1 MPRGYIKGSMILS
14 KDGHKYSN
22 VYRGILEVLA
32 RFGYASI
39 KEVMYGFH
47 LNLTQAVDR
56 LRYLEQSGFI
66 QRFPSHILPVS
77 FFCLTPHGRKAIRN
91 FSISG
96 YIDPFLPDYYQL
108 VYQEHHRAIIKA
120 FLALKMLLRDDFLD
134 WTSESF
140 LKVEGAHSKVK
151 RILDGELF
159 LRVRKTYLKKAFD
172 GKLVEALN
180 LDPVN
185 VDWKCGIEVELS
197 LKSPTRYIKQ
207 FRELSRQ
214 IYTGYSHEQHYPM
227 LIFFYST
234 QTIRDKLAHQLK
246 EGNHDFGNCI
256 FFLAQIDQFTSNP
269 ETAPVERWVGTI
281 CRKTIAQ
288 EMKRAQVYRE

>member
-1 MPRGYIKGSMILS
+1 M
-14 KDGHKYSN
+14 
-22 VYRGILEVLA
+22 
-32 RFGYASI
+32 
-39 KEVMYGFH
+39 
-47 LNLTQAVDR
+47 
-56 LRYLEQSGFI
+56 
-66 QRFPSHILPVS
+66 
-77 FFCLTPHGRKAIRN
+77 
-91 FSISG
+91 
-96 YIDPFLPDYYQL
+96 
-108 VYQEHHRAIIKA
+108 
-120 FLALKMLLRDDFLD
+120 
-134 WTSESF
+134 
-140 LKVEGAHSKVK
+140 
-151 RILDGELF
+151 
-159 LRVRKTYLKKAFD
+159 
-172 GKLVEALN
+172 
-180 LDPVN
+180 
-185 VDWKCGIEVELS
+185 ELS

-246 EGNHDFGNCI
+246 ERNHDFGNCI